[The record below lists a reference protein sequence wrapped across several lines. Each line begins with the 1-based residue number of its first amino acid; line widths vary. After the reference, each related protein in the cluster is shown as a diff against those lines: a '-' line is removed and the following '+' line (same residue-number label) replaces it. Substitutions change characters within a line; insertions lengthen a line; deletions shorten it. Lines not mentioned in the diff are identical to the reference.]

1 MQWMSKFTK
10 KFRFLLCII
19 DNYSKYAWVIS
30 LKDRT
35 GITVTNAFRKILDEL
50 NCKSNKRWVD
60 KGSESYNRSINFF
73 WKIMIKKYI
82 QHIIKENPLLLK
94 DTLEP

>member
-1 MQWMSKFTK
+1 M
-10 KFRFLLCII
+10 CVI

-30 LKDRT
+30 LKDKT
-35 GITVTNAFRKILDEL
+35 SITVTNAFRKILDEL
-50 NCKSNKRWVD
+50 NRKSNKRWVD
-60 KGSESYNRSINFF
+60 KDSEFYNRSINFF

-94 DTLEP
+94 DSLEP